1 MIGGGYMAIEVF
13 NRFEKKFFMNSKT
26 YFRVSEELKKYME
39 LDPYSEV
46 GKGYTI
52 SNIYYDTSDDLLVRR
67 SLSKPVYKEKLRLR
81 GYGVP
86 EENGKVYL
94 EIKKKFN
101 GLVNKRRTTLY
112 LNEAYDFIKTGKV
125 PDYKEYMNLQVLKEI
140 EYFLKCYK
148 LVPAAYVAYDRV
160 AYFEKDNPDLRIS
173 LDTNLRTRR
182 YDLELELGDYGEPL
196 LDSAD
201 LWLMEVKTSKTMPVW
216 LTDILSNYNIIP
228 CSFSKYGYGFKKS
241 VGAYTPMLKRITAKA
256 GSYVEAKEKYS
267 AVRESGNI
275 ITADFEQNFSKG
287 YKTANA

>member
-1 MIGGGYMAIEVF
+1 MLI
-13 NRFEKKFFMNSKT
+13 KD
-26 YFRVSEELKKYME
+26 ELHY
-39 LDPYSEV
+39 
-46 GKGYTI
+46 I
-52 SNIYYDTSDDLLVRR
+52 
-67 SLSKPVYKEKLRLR
+67 
-81 GYGVP
+81 
-86 EENGKVYL
+86 
-94 EIKKKFN
+94 
-101 GLVNKRRTTLY
+101 
-112 LNEAYDFIKTGKV
+112 
-125 PDYKEYMNLQVLKEI
+125 LQVLKEI

-228 CSFSKYGYGFKKS
+228 CSFSKYGYDFKKS